1 MSQENDSQGNPSAVS
16 SGPNWARQPFR
27 VKTILIAVG
36 VAVLIALVCFVLVAV
51 LPRPKGPF
59 FDAPL
64 RSLLTGMGLLGVACP
79 PLIVGLLLK
88 KRAEASPYFE
98 EGFIRAGFNLFGFV
112 CLVLGLTCMGL
123 SIYAL
128 IRRLLGAG

>member
-1 MSQENDSQGNPSAVS
+1 MSQENDSQAKV
-16 SGPNWARQPFR
+16 RKPFR
-27 VKTILIAVG
+27 RRTILITVG
-36 VAVLIALVCFVLVAV
+36 LALLVALISFVLVAV
-51 LPRPKGPF
+51 LPLPKGPF
-59 FDAPL
+59 FEAPL
-64 RSLLTGMGLLGVACP
+64 RSFLTGLGLLGVACP

-98 EGFIRAGFNLFGFV
+98 EGFIRAGFNLFGLV

-128 IRRLLGAG
+128 IKRLLGSS

>member
-1 MSQENDSQGNPSAVS
+1 MSQENDSQAK
-16 SGPNWARQPFR
+16 ARKPFR
-27 VKTILIAVG
+27 RRTILIAVV
-36 VAVLIALVCFVLVAV
+36 VALLIALVCFILLAV

-59 FDAPL
+59 FEAPL
-64 RSLLTGMGLLGVACP
+64 RSFLTGLGLLGVACP
-79 PLIVGLLLK
+79 PLIVGAMLK

-112 CLVLGLTCMGL
+112 CLLVGLTCTGL

-128 IRRLLGAG
+128 IKRLVDHF